1 MVNFMFK
8 AGYKNVRVVN
18 VSKEKKKKGKGKN
31 LEQIPPIHL
40 NGYSQPMVQKL

>member
-1 MVNFMFK
+1 MVNFRFK

-18 VSKEKKKKGKGKN
+18 VSKEKSKGKN